1 MGFYI
6 FTRDKR
12 SPSSWEF
19 LEMAVSPAVAK
30 RVVADY
36 RSILRRQS
44 DTEVIM
50 VEANGPGEAR
60 EKLEQQDDE
69 TT

>member
-19 LEMAVSPAVAK
+19 LEMAVRPGVAK
-30 RVVADY
+30 RIMVDY
-36 RSILRRQS
+36 RSILRRES
-44 DTEVIM
+44 DTEVAM
-50 VEANGPGEAR
+50 VEANGPREAR
-60 EKLEQQDDE
+60 QKLEYQDD
-69 TT
+69 